1 MTAQKGYIANPKK
14 TDSTQSM
21 VQLMTVHGAKGLEFD
36 KVWIPDCN
44 EGILPYGTILNPDT
58 NGQTIEEERRLL
70 YVGMTRARLSLE
82 LSYIIPSKDSTR
94 KISRFIEEIR

>member
-44 EGILPYGTILNPDT
+44 EGIYPYGNMLDT
-58 NGQTIEEERRLL
+58 ASCEEERRIL
-70 YVGMTRARLSLE
+70 YVAMTRAKSSLE
-82 LSYIIPSKDSTR
+82 VTYLSGNEKHPR
-94 KISRFIEEIR
+94 LPSRFLQPIL